1 MVIDFRKIFTIPYNV
16 LMNNY
21 DDFFVARLKQPLND
35 VLKEKISR
43 FFTRLAFEDIYF
55 YENDE
60 ILYLVKK
67 GDITKN
73 DVIRNFKI
81 IGRDISFLDNQ

>member
-1 MVIDFRKIFTIPYNV
+1 
-16 LMNNY
+16 MNNY